1 MCVYSLILL
10 LAQKVFTRRSGLKT
24 QISDASKGYQQERG
38 RKDWSKRES
47 EKVKK
52 QSLNSL

>member
-10 LAQKVFTRRSGLKT
+10 LAQKVFIRSSGLKT
-24 QISDASKGYQQERG
+24 QISDASKGYQLERG

-47 EKVKK
+47 EKVK
-52 QSLNSL
+52 NRV